1 MAELKS
7 IAATT
12 VTSDGPNYRQAIKA
26 GRHHMVADE
35 PESAGGRDAGA
46 SPYGYVLAGLGA
58 CTIMTLQMYAQR
70 KGWELG
76 EVSVRL
82 TFAKDSEGGAHIHRI
97 ITASGALDDAQWAR
111 LLEIAAKT
119 PVTKTLADGAT
130 ITSRRRS

>member
-1 MAELKS
+1 MKT

-12 VTSDGPNYRQAIKA
+12 VTSDSPNYRQTVKA
-26 GRHHMVADE
+26 GRHQMVADE
-35 PESAGGRDAGA
+35 PESAGGQDAGA

-58 CTIMTLQMYAQR
+58 CTTITLQMYAQR

-82 TFAKDSEGGAHIHRI
+82 TFAKDAEGRAHIHRS
-97 ITASGALDDAQWAR
+97 ITASGALDDAQWKR

-119 PVTKTLADGAT
+119 PVTKTLAGGAT

>member
-7 IAATT
+7 IATTT

-58 CTIMTLQMYAQR
+58 CTTMTLQMYAQR
-70 KGWELG
+70 KGWDLG
-76 EVSVRL
+76 EVSVHLR
-82 TFAKDSEGGAHIHRI
+82 FSKDADGRSFIHRVI
-97 ITASGALDDAQWAR
+97 HADGALDDAQWAR

-119 PVTKTLADGAT
+119 PVTKTLAGGAA
-130 ITSRRRS
+130 ITTARRS